1 MAKRKKQRRE
11 EESDES
17 NISIIITGI
26 VFMLLAFLGT
36 GPYGLIGGLV
46 KKFAVFMFGSWW
58 ILFLGAI
65 LALGIYMVAKRE
77 NAKYFTPRLIGI
89 YAIIITVLVFSHV
102 SYIKVNQLEIK
113 NILSSSFEN
122 IKLSFQNEAIISNT
136 GGGFIGC
143 LISIALVYF
152 FAVE

>member
-1 MAKRKKQRRE
+1 MAKRKKQRR

-65 LALGIYMVAKRE
+65 LVLGIY
-77 NAKYFTPRLIGI
+77 
-89 YAIIITVLVFSHV
+89 
-102 SYIKVNQLEIK
+102 
-113 NILSSSFEN
+113 NI
-122 IKLSFQNEAIISNT
+122 
-136 GGGFIGC
+136 
-143 LISIALVYF
+143 F
-152 FAVE
+152 FNLF